1 MKHRITL
8 FATLIFCLSS
18 SHQWLEPVEYDIN
31 VSYVNI
37 WVKATDGKGKA
48 VTDLSVA
55 DLQVLEDG
63 KPVQPECFEQV
74 KYDIS
79 EMDPLAEF
87 NEESL
92 QPEDS
97 NAAKKF
103 VVFLDL
109 FNSTMGEM
117 HFIQPRIQD
126 FLLHEIDD
134 RSDVML
140 AALLPNRKMG
150 VLVPFTENH
159 ESVVDVIRR
168 APANQTRDTK
178 INRNKSQLL
187 DMIRDWEQT
196 GRDVDSPADFYRRA
210 VGMIRVLSQEE
221 KEQGRFTLRAL
232 RTFSDYLA
240 TSDLGDHTVIVYV
253 SGGFT
258 TEPGRHYYTL
268 LESAMQRYLADP
280 KVSEPDVVVGT
291 PEQDFDVVNDIRD
304 TAWYMNRLNVTLYS
318 VDARGLIANGQDAT
332 SENLLNLSA
341 GGEDYFASHSHQEA
355 LMSLAK
361 ETGGLAFIGTQ
372 NFSNSFSSMVRDLNH
387 QYLVCY
393 RAPEHKKRGQ
403 YHKIRV
409 ISKRPGV
416 ELRYRQGYMG

>member
-1 MKHRITL
+1 MKQRITL
-8 FATLIFCLSS
+8 FATLIFCLCAF
-18 SHQWLEPVEYDIN
+18 HQWLEPVEYDIN

-48 VTDLSVA
+48 VTDLSPG

-79 EMDPLAEF
+79 EMDPFAEF
-87 NEESL
+87 NPATPQSEGTNS
-92 QPEDS
+92 
-97 NAAKKF
+97 AKKF

-109 FNSTMGEM
+109 FNTTMGEM
-117 HFIQPRIQD
+117 HFLQPKIQD

-159 ESVVDVIRR
+159 ENVVDVIRR
-168 APANQTRDTK
+168 APANQSRDTK
-178 INRNKSQLL
+178 INRNKAQLL
-187 DMIRDWEQT
+187 SMIRDWEQT
-196 GRDVDSPADFYRRA
+196 GRDTDSPADFYRRA

-232 RTFSDYLA
+232 RTFSDYLS

-268 LESAMQRYLADP
+268 LEAAMQRYLADP
-280 KVSEPDVVVGT
+280 KISEPDVVVST
-291 PEQDFDVVNDIRD
+291 PEQDFDMINDIRN

-318 VDARGLIANGQDAT
+318 IDARGLISNGQDI
-332 SENLLNLSA
+332 SDENLLNLTA
-341 GGEDYFASHSHQEA
+341 GGEDYFASHDHQEA
-355 LMSLAK
+355 LASLAK

-393 RAPEHKKRGQ
+393 RAPEHKKKGQ
-403 YHKIRV
+403 YHKIQV
-409 ISKRPGV
+409 ISKRRGV
-416 ELRYRQGYMG
+416 ELRYRLGYVG

>member
-1 MKHRITL
+1 MKQRITL
-8 FATLIFCLSS
+8 FATLIFCLCAF
-18 SHQWLEPVEYDIN
+18 HQWLEPVEYDVN

-37 WVKATDGKGKA
+37 WVKATDGHGKA
-48 VTDLSVA
+48 VTDLSPA

-79 EMDPLAEF
+79 EIDPFAEF
-87 NEESL
+87 TDPSP
-92 QPEDS
+92 QTEDS
-97 NAAKKF
+97 NSAKKF

-109 FNSTMGEM
+109 FNTTMGEM
-117 HFIQPRIQD
+117 HFIQPKIQD

-159 ESVVDVIRR
+159 ENVVDTIRR

-187 DMIRDWEQT
+187 SMIRDWEQT
-196 GRDVDSPADFYRRA
+196 GRDTDSPADFYRRA

-232 RTFSDYLA
+232 RGFSDYLA

-258 TEPGRHYYTL
+258 TEPGRQYYTL
-268 LESAMQRYLADP
+268 LDAAMQRYLADP
-280 KVSEPDVVVGT
+280 KISEPDVVVST

-318 VDARGLIANGQDAT
+318 IDARGMITNGQDI
-332 SENLLNLSA
+332 SDENLLNLTA
-341 GGEDYFASHSHQEA
+341 GGEDYFAAHSHQEA
-355 LMSLAK
+355 LASLAK

-372 NFSNSFSSMVRDLNH
+372 NYSNSFSSMVRDLNH

-393 RAPEHKKRGQ
+393 RAPEHKKKGQ
-403 YHKIRV
+403 YHKIQV
-409 ISKRPGV
+409 VSKRRGV
-416 ELRYRQGYMG
+416 KLRYRLGYVG